1 MEITSFILGVAA
13 VITIL
18 MVVVT
23 FMNFMEIKN
32 LHKQIDILKGI
43 DEAIIRDNNAL
54 EHRCIDY
61 TDQLNNNTQRELE
74 NLYRHIDSRTDKL
87 ESKVYKDFDLIRT
100 QSKSY

>member
-32 LHKQIDILKGI
+32 LHKQIDILQSI
-43 DEAIIRDNNAL
+43 DEAIIRDNDAL
-54 EHRCIDY
+54 ENRCINY
-61 TDQLNNNTQRELE
+61 TDLLNNNTQRELE
-74 NLYRHIDSRTDKL
+74 NLYRHIDSRVDKFEEKTKKEFQAL
-87 ESKVYKDFDLIRT
+87 NHT
-100 QSKSY
+100 KSY

>member
-32 LHKQIDILKGI
+32 LHKQIDILQSI
-43 DEAIIRDNNAL
+43 DESIIRNNDAL
-54 EHRCIDY
+54 ENRCINY

-74 NLYRHIDSRTDKL
+74 NLYRHIDSRVDKL
-87 ESKVYKDFDLIRT
+87 EEKTKKEFQALNHT
-100 QSKSY
+100 KSY

>member
-32 LHKQIDILKGI
+32 LQKQIDILKDI
-43 DEAIIRDNNAL
+43 DEAIIRDNDAL
-54 EHRCIDY
+54 ENRCINY
-61 TDQLNNNTQRELE
+61 TDLLNNNTQRELE
-74 NLYRHIDSRTDKL
+74 NLYRHIDSRVDKL
-87 ESKVYKDFDLIRT
+87 EEKTKKEFQALNHT
-100 QSKSY
+100 KSY

>member
-32 LHKQIDILKGI
+32 LQKQIDILKDI

-54 EHRCIDY
+54 ESRSINY
-61 TDQLNNNTQRELE
+61 TDLLNNNTQRELE
-74 NLYRHIDSRTDKL
+74 NLYRHIDSRVDKL
-87 ESKVYKDFDLIRT
+87 EEKTKKEFQALNHT
-100 QSKSY
+100 KSY

>member
-18 MVVVT
+18 MVVVM

-32 LHKQIDILKGI
+32 LQKQINILQSI

-61 TDQLNNNTQRELE
+61 TDLLNNNTQRELE
-74 NLYRHIDSRTDKL
+74 NLYRHIDSRVDKL
-87 ESKVYKDFDLIRT
+87 EEKTKKELKSLSFN
-100 QSKSY
+100 KSY

>member
-32 LHKQIDILKGI
+32 LHKQIDILQSI

-61 TDQLNNNTQRELE
+61 TDLLNNNTQRELE
-74 NLYRHIDSRTDKL
+74 NLYRHIDSRVDKL
-87 ESKVYKDFDLIRT
+87 EEKTKKELKSLSFN
-100 QSKSY
+100 KSY